1 MIDNN
6 PSNPS
11 KNHVCRRGVTRFI
24 GCLALVAIASL
35 VSCGDTVKD
44 DTGTRTRTSIGPVP
58 SDRPIADRPRVA
70 FVPNGP
76 ASFWDIAKAGA
87 IKAGKDFNCEV
98 DVRIP
103 EGGKAESQKQIIE
116 DLITRDFDG
125 IAISPIDGENQT
137 QLINEA
143 CKKRYVITH
152 DSDAP
157 YSDRIC
163 CIGMDNYQAGRMCG
177 KLVKEAIPEGGKLM
191 IFVGRLSQDNAKGRR
206 QGLIDELLDRSVDPT
221 RNDPPGSLPQDGK
234 YVILDTRTDN
244 FDTGTAKANAEDA
257 ISRHPDLA
265 CMVGLFAYNP
275 PMILEALR
283 GAGKIGKVK
292 VVAFDEDDATLQG
305 IKDGTVH
312 GTVAQDP
319 YMYGYES
326 VRVLAAL
333 ARGDRSVIPVGGFQN
348 IQGRQ
353 IRKDTVDAFWKQ
365 LKERLAAARGG

>member
-1 MIDNN
+1 MIESRTINVRS
-6 PSNPS
+6 PL
-11 KNHVCRRGVTRFI
+11 VLVAL
-24 GCLALVAIASL
+24 LALIGVFAAG
-35 VSCGDTVKD
+35 CGDTVSKEQ
-44 DTGTRTRTSIGPVP
+44 GARERTSIGPIP
-58 SDRPIADRPRVA
+58 DRAKADTPRVA

-87 IKAGKDFNCEV
+87 MKAGKDFKCEV

-137 QLINEA
+137 QLINDA
-143 CKKRYVITH
+143 ASKRYVITH

-177 KLVKEAIPEGGKLM
+177 KLVKEAIPDGGKVM

-206 QGLIDELLDRSVDPT
+206 QGLIDELLDRSPDST

-234 YVILDTRTDN
+234 YVILGTRTDG
-244 FDTGTAKANAEDA
+244 FDNGVAKANAEDA
-257 ISRHPDLA
+257 LARHPDIA

-283 GAGKIGKVK
+283 GANKLGKVK
-292 VVAFDEDDATLQG
+292 VVAFDEADATLQG
-305 IKDGTVH
+305 IKDGVVH

-326 VRVLAAL
+326 IRVLAAI
-333 ARGDRSVIPVGGFQN
+333 ARHDRSVIPVGGFQN
-348 IQGRQ
+348 IMGRQ
-353 IRKDTVDAFWKQ
+353 VRKDTVDAFWKQ
-365 LKERLAAARGG
+365 LKSRLEAARGG